1 MDRQLI
7 KHIIAEVIH
16 LTPARQAEACYSVD
30 ISDQDHEHVLVSLKP
45 SLEHLTWTRI
55 GSKDRKDLYESMV
68 FHTGLAL
75 GNLTAWL
82 DEAAMSYTVKRN
94 FPPPAEPGN
103 FNAITI
109 LSRNIEFIAHETST
123 WIELQRLRQT
133 GVFHQYQ
140 YDSTKCHRDLNFV
153 LNALC
158 RDLEYLSNENIRSVL
173 MEYFDKEA
181 KCLVRRDVELCAYGF
196 IKNLISN
203 VMNLKPPEILYQAHT
218 QQHCHGSAAEP
229 EAILWL
235 DNLIDM
241 VISVLDKGICCL
253 PALVNGVPRQ
263 QDKIEVLINV

>member
-7 KHIIAEVIH
+7 KHTIAEVIH

-30 ISDQDHEHVLVSLKP
+30 ISDKDSKHILISLKP

-82 DEAAMSYTVKRN
+82 DHETMSYTVERS

-103 FNAITI
+103 LNAITI
-109 LSRNIEFIAHETST
+109 LSRNIDFIAYETST
-123 WIELQRLRQT
+123 WIELQRLGQT

-158 RDLEYLSNENIRSVL
+158 RDLEYMSNENIRSVL

-181 KCLVRRDVELCAYGF
+181 NCLVRRDVELCAYGF
-196 IKNLISN
+196 IKNLISD
-203 VMNLKPPEILYQAHT
+203 VVNLKPPKILYQAHT
-218 QQHCHGSAAEP
+218 QQHRNGSAAEP